1 MIVRIISHGLFWKI
15 TYNSQICPVDPVLNL
30 SRDKEFLVFEILFLS
45 PIATGFYYVA
55 GVALVAKRIPLVE

>member
-1 MIVRIISHGLFWKI
+1 MSFASHFWKI
-15 TYNSQICPVDPVLNL
+15 AYSPKIWPLDPVLNL